1 MTPSRPVLLAL
12 SILAGLKVLTSAA
25 VFADLIGDQATGL
38 VVAGLAAVDVAVAFY
53 LQGQVTPFA
62 DVMAYQ
68 RDSETLAGPAFHGVP
83 TGQPVSVRLTSP
95 HTRPQL

>member
-1 MTPSRPVLLAL
+1 
-12 SILAGLKVLTSAA
+12 

-38 VVAGLAAVDVAVAFY
+38 IVAGLAAVDVAVGFY

-62 DVMAYQ
+62 DVLAYQ
-68 RDSETLAGPAFHGVP
+68 PDRDVLAGPAFHGVP
-83 TGQPVSVRLTSP
+83 TGQPVSVRMTSP